1 MAAQARAHRF
11 RVGPTDDGKWLAVSD
26 SSPYFV
32 FEGDS
37 SEEVEATANRALD
50 FYFSTSGS
58 IQKVARRRTQTLSS
72 FSSKKVVERAA

>member
-1 MAAQARAHRF
+1 MTEQPRRHRF
-11 RVGPTDDGKWLAVSD
+11 RVGLTDDGKWLVVSD

-37 SEEVEATANRALD
+37 AEEVEATANRALD
-50 FYFSTSGS
+50 FYFG
-58 IQKVARRRTQTLSS
+58 IAGDLRKAAKKRTQTLST